1 MQINIGLPKL
11 LYANVNVCELVS
23 CKIWF
28 YESLT
33 LDFGLF
39 GFTTNILSNKRWVPK
54 KFMQYELEL

>member
-1 MQINIGLPKL
+1 MQINIGSHKL

-28 YESLT
+28 YETLT